1 MSKGTG
7 MNRFTDDMKTE
18 DQVAFAAAVQEYRP
32 LIESLVARFS
42 TSGEEDDL
50 RQEALIALYS
60 AFCSYDFGQKQVT
73 FGLYAKIC
81 IRNRLISVARRHKPD
96 EAVADD
102 GEEQLWED
110 GDDPEEILLAGERY
124 RDLLRVIDESL
135 TPLEKKILTLYLE
148 DISYAQIAKQLN
160 VTEKSVDNAI
170 YRLKAKLR
178 KRI

>member
-1 MSKGTG
+1 MSKETG
-7 MNRFTDDMKTE
+7 MNRFADDMKTE
-18 DQVAFAAAVQEYRP
+18 DQAAFAAAVQEYRP

-42 TSGEEDDL
+42 SSGEAEDL

-60 AFCSYDFGQKQVT
+60 AFCSYDFGQKKVT

-96 EAVADD
+96 EAVAGDSED
-102 GEEQLWED
+102 WLWED

-124 RDLLRVIDESL
+124 RDLLRIIDESL
-135 TPLEKKILTLYLE
+135 TPLEKRILTLYLG

-160 VTEKSVDNAI
+160 VTEKTVDNAI